1 MFSERSGCVK
11 KKVLIILS
19 IIVFI
24 LLITFILFIYPRIVH
39 GKDIS
44 IIKNKIKLVDN
55 YLVNNTG
62 DINKIKEE
70 LSKEVASS
78 KRNNMEKATNNYLNS
93 VINSVSN
100 LISVDEKN
108 RVNYIYSESKLKDTL
123 DDDLKYLNEIK
134 EKITKIKEES
144 NEFKEV
150 NVNNLNDDEKDEL
163 LGLFKENFDI
173 DLYYKIIAD
182 YDKNIDQYIAELK
195 YLKDNK
201 NTWSKE
207 DNKIIFNKRSNY
219 KEYSDISRVKEHNK
233 FELIKD
239 ETSPVI
245 TATDITITKGTS
257 LDVKNK
263 VKCEDAVDGKVECKI
278 DGSYDINKTGTYSI
292 KIKATDE
299 SNNTSDKTIKVIV
312 KEKEISNKPYYI
324 EVIRNQNIVLVYG
337 LDSNGNYTK
346 LVKTFIASVG
356 KPITKTPLGTFKTSD
371 KASWGW
377 LVGNIYGQ
385 YFTRIH
391 GDILFHSVPYEKKN
405 KSTLEW
411 EEYNKL
417 GTPASKGCIRMT
429 VRDVKWIYDNCP
441 RGTTVKI
448 YDGSIPKGVVKPTA
462 QKISA
467 DSPNK
472 GWDPT
477 DPDKNNPWRKG

>member
-1 MFSERSGCVK
+1 MK
-11 KKVLIILS
+11 KKLLLIVIPIIIVLILVFFL
-19 IIVFI
+19 IINPK
-24 LLITFILFIYPRIVH
+24 LKYK
-39 GKDIS
+39 KDIS
-44 IIKNKIKLVDN
+44 ILEKKITLVNN

-62 DINKIKEE
+62 DIKVIKEE
-70 LSKEVASS
+70 LKKESVSKNRLEIEKEVN
-78 KRNNMEKATNNYLNS
+78 RYLTGVINNY
-93 VINSVSN
+93 INLKELDKDN
-100 LISVDEKN
+100 K
-108 RVNYIYSESKLKDTL
+108 VNHIFDDNKLKDNL
-123 DDDLKYLNEIK
+123 DSNIKYLNDIKNNLTSIK
-134 EKITKIKEES
+134 ENIKEYQEI
-144 NEFKEV
+144 NIK
-150 NVNNLNDDEKDEL
+150 NIKDEDNIKDIKE
-163 LGLFKENFDI
+163 LFNKYFKI
-173 DLYYKIIAD
+173 DNYQKVINE
-182 YDKNIDQYIAELK
+182 YDNNIDNTIKELE
-195 YLKDNK
+195 YLKNNK
-201 NTWSKE
+201 NTWSLE
-207 DNKIIFNKRSNY
+207 DDKIIFNKRSNFN
-219 KEYSDISRVKEHNK
+219 EYEKIGHLKN
-233 FELIKD
+233 FELVKD
-239 ETSPVI
+239 TTSPVI
-245 TATDITITKGTS
+245 TASDITITKGTS

-278 DGSYDINKTGTYSI
+278 DGSYDINKTGSYSI
-292 KIKATDE
+292 KITATDE
-299 SNNTSDKTIKVIV
+299 SNNTSNKTIKVIV
-312 KEKEISNKPYYI
+312 KEKEVNNKPYYI

-356 KPITKTPLGTFKTSD
+356 NPITKTPLGTFKTSD

-405 KSTLEW
+405 KYSLEW

-448 YDGSIPKGVVKPTA
+448 YDGNIPKGVSKPTI